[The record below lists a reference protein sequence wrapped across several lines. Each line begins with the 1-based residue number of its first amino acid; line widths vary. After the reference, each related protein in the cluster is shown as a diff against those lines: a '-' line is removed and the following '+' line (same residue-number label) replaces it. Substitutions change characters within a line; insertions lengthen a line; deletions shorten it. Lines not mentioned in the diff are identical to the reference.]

1 MLVLEKCI
9 LNLQQVAS
17 AVNLG
22 PVHWVQR
29 TLNFNYQAVPSL
41 TFPPQFLSSLR
52 LILGSINFICR
63 KLKCNFDLKNA
74 AWPVAYFFLN
84 GFVFVIKSNAGK
96 WTCEH
101 LFRTKKKTSV
111 KYDLVTFKLVFYLS
125 IIFTNNIWLIFKM
138 ILSFLVKYQNEIK
151 CRLL

>member
-1 MLVLEKCI
+1 MALFSSTQQKFKLCCLSVVLVLERCI
-9 LNLQQVAS
+9 LNLQQMAS

-63 KLKCNFDLKNA
+63 KLKCNFDLKCSMA
-74 AWPVAYFFLN
+74 CCLLFL
-84 GFVFVIKSNAGK
+84 K
-96 WTCEH
+96 WFC
-101 LFRTKKKTSV
+101 FC
-111 KYDLVTFKLVFYLS
+111 
-125 IIFTNNIWLIFKM
+125 N
-138 ILSFLVKYQNEIK
+138 QIK
-151 CRLL
+151 CRKMNLWAPFPYQKENISQIWFSYF